1 MKMIYSII
9 NRLENNKDLN
19 KDEKGVVA
27 MMLKEFMARDK
38 EEHGLIKVE
47 MSPDMFKSFSH
58 FAYTKNEEY
67 NPDVFNQ
74 STK

>member
-9 NRLENNKDLN
+9 NRLEKNEDLN

-38 EEHGLIKVE
+38 EEHGLVKVE
-47 MSPDMFKSFSH
+47 MSPDMFKAFSH
-58 FAYTKNEEY
+58 FVYTEKR
-67 NPDVFNQ
+67 DL
-74 STK
+74 

>member
-9 NRLENNKDLN
+9 NRLEKNEDLN

-38 EEHGLIKVE
+38 EEHGLVKVE
-47 MSPDMFKSFSH
+47 MSPDMFKAFSH
-58 FAYTKNEEY
+58 FAYTKNGTY